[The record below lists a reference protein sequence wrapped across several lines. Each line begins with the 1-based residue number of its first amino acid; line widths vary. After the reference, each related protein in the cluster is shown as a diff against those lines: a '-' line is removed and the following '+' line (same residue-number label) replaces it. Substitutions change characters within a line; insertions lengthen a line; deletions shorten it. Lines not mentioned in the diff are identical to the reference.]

1 MLEYN
6 RDRLYERYE
15 KWKNKTHTERQNI
28 LNLNQQI
35 LALHNNP
42 PNQINMAD
50 ARCLPVLKLMAPARK
65 ILTLY
70 RAKTT

>member
-1 MLEYN
+1 YN

-28 LNLNQQI
+28 LILNQQI

-42 PNQINMAD
+42 LLNMAD
-50 ARCLPVLKLMAPARK
+50 ARRLSVLKLM
-65 ILTLY
+65 
-70 RAKTT
+70 